1 MRGLCFCVRQLSLSV
16 LVQTLQLRRQ
26 LLRIQWGLALHSDG
40 DLKDLYMNM
49 WIDAWRMD
57 ASVSARACMH
67 SCSIHTYKHASTHK
81 RMYVCSVHTRT
92 HTDMHLVP
100 TRTNTNARATRG
112 YTCTQTTL
120 TIRCSGDACHSSP
133 FDFLPLVGMSLTQ
146 SRINTHN
153 THTCVLV
160 CMSVIIYL
168 PRLGMLVHGSIS

>member
-1 MRGLCFCVRQLSLSV
+1 M
-16 LVQTLQLRRQ
+16 QLRRQ

-112 YTCTQTTL
+112 YTRSQTTL

-153 THTCVLV
+153 THTCHFIQLAHTLASPCNTPRGLV
-160 CMSVIIYL
+160 RVVY
-168 PRLGMLVHGSIS
+168 RRDHGAR

>member
-1 MRGLCFCVRQLSLSV
+1 MCLCVRQLSLSV

-67 SCSIHTYKHASTHK
+67 SCSIHTYKHIQTREHTQTH
-81 RMYVCSVHTRT
+81 VCVLCTYTHAYRHAFGPHPHEHECACDSRIHT
-92 HTDMHLVP
+92 HTD
-100 TRTNTNARATRG
+100 
-112 YTCTQTTL
+112 QL

-146 SRINTHN
+146 PRINTHN
-153 THTCVLV
+153 THTCVCLYA
-160 CMSVIIYL
+160 CLS
-168 PRLGMLVHGSIS
+168 